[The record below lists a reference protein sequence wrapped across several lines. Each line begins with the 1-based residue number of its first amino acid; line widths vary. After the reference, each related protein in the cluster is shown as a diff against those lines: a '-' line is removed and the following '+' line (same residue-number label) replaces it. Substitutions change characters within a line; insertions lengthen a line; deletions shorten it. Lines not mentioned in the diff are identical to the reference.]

1 MRKVQWFV
9 LSAVCVAGASQAQ
22 SLRVAPSLSDS
33 REERAEQAA
42 QAESRELRVSPR
54 LRMHKLTDDEISSY
68 LEADQMDGS
77 PDSRIVLT
85 GNAQVRRIDT
95 VLKGDRI
102 DYNRNTGDI
111 NTQGSAR
118 LLRDGTLVT
127 APGLIYNV
135 DNETGQIENP
145 NFWMG
150 ASGGFARAEH
160 ADIFSRSTMRLS
172 GVTYSGC
179 DCEVPSWYIK
189 SRTLDL
195 NFDENEGVA
204 RNGVLYFKD
213 VPLLASPYLTFPIKK
228 ERKSGLL
235 LPTYG
240 LSSNSGFEYAQPYYL
255 NLAPNYDATITPR
268 ILSKRG
274 VQLGGEFRYLQP
286 SYNGVLNG
294 TYLQSDRET
303 GEARWLF
310 SSRHNQILGG
320 GFSADWDI
328 NRVSDD
334 DYFRDFST
342 IGLNE
347 ASRTYLPSTGG
358 VSWYSRYFQARAAV
372 AKYQTLQDPDAPIF
386 PQYDKLPELTLR
398 GARYNWGGFDTEMDV
413 SAIRFKRPTF
423 MGFRSGQNGDRL
435 TAYPTISFPVVR
447 SSWYV
452 TPKFGV
458 HATQYQGTERFGGNP
473 NALAD
478 PTSYRRSDART
489 LPIGS
494 VDAGMTFE
502 RDASL
507 FGKSAVQTLEPR
519 LYYLYVPY
527 RDQSRLPVYDTSLAD
542 FSFLQAFQENIYS
555 GGWDRISNANQ
566 LTAALTTRWLDAD
579 TGFERLSLSAAQ
591 RLYFTDQRVT
601 LPGET
606 PRDNVRSDYLVGAS
620 AALTDT
626 LSTEVAAQYNPYES
640 QVSRVL
646 ASTRW
651 RPQRLTSVTLS
662 YRYQR
667 DPTTN
672 IGFLPTGQ
680 NQVSLAFQWPFTN
693 RIYGIGRVDYS
704 LGRNLP
710 ANTFVS
716 DPDQY
721 NSRITQAIAGLE
733 YKGDCCWTGRVVFQ
747 RYAVA
752 AQQENT
758 ALFFQ
763 LELNGLGALGTDP
776 MGLLSRSI
784 SGYQSV
790 NPSTPAGTSFER
802 YE

>member
-127 APGLIYNV
+127 APSLVYNV

-160 ADIFSRSTMRLS
+160 GDIFSRSTMRLS

-195 NFDENEGVA
+195 DFDENEGIA

-274 VQLGGEFRYLQP
+274 VQLGAEFRYLQP
-286 SYNGVLNG
+286 TYNGVMSG

-310 SSRHNQILGG
+310 SSRHNQVLGG
-320 GFSADWDI
+320 GFTADWDI

-358 VSWYSRYFQARAAV
+358 VNWASRYIQTRVSAS
-372 AKYQTLQDPDAPIF
+372 KYQTLQDLDAPIL
-386 PQYDKLPELTLR
+386 PQYDKLPELSLR
-398 GARYNWGGFDTEMDV
+398 ASRYNWGGFDTEMDV
-413 SAIRFKRPTF
+413 SAIRFSRPKF
-423 MGFRSGQNGDRL
+423 QGQRFGQNGDRL

-473 NALAD
+473 NALTD
-478 PTSYRRSDART
+478 PSMYRRSDSRT

-527 RDQSRLPVYDTSLAD
+527 RDQSRMPVYDTSLAD

-591 RLYFTDQRVT
+591 RLYFADQRVT

-606 PRDNVRSDYLVGAS
+606 PRENVRSDYLVGAT

-626 LSTEVAAQYNPYES
+626 LSTELAAQYNPYES

-672 IGFLPTGQ
+672 IGFLPVGQ

-693 RIYGIGRVDYS
+693 RIYGIGRIDYS
-704 LGRNLP
+704 LGRDTP
-710 ANTFVS
+710 NTFVS

>member
-127 APGLIYNV
+127 APSLVYNV

-160 ADIFSRSTMRLS
+160 GDIFSRSTMRLS

-195 NFDENEGVA
+195 DFDENEGIA

-274 VQLGGEFRYLQP
+274 VQLGAEFRYLQP
-286 SYNGVLNG
+286 TYNGVMSG

-310 SSRHNQILGG
+310 SSRHNQVLGG
-320 GFSADWDI
+320 GFTADWDI

-358 VSWYSRYFQARAAV
+358 VNWASRYIQTRVSAS
-372 AKYQTLQDPDAPIF
+372 KYQTLQDLDAPIL
-386 PQYDKLPELTLR
+386 PQYDKLPELSLR
-398 GARYNWGGFDTEMDV
+398 AARYNWGGFDTEMDV
-413 SAIRFKRPTF
+413 SAIRFSRPKF
-423 MGFRSGQNGDRL
+423 QGQRFGQNGDRL

-473 NALAD
+473 NALTD
-478 PTSYRRSDART
+478 PSMYRRSDSRT

-527 RDQSRLPVYDTSLAD
+527 RDQSRMPVYDTSLAD

-591 RLYFTDQRVT
+591 RLYFADQRVT

-606 PRDNVRSDYLVGAS
+606 PRENVRSDYLVGAT

-626 LSTEVAAQYNPYES
+626 LSTELAAQYNPYES

-672 IGFLPTGQ
+672 IGFLPVGQ

-693 RIYGIGRVDYS
+693 RIYGIGRIDYS
-704 LGRNLP
+704 LGRDTP
-710 ANTFVS
+710 NTFVS

>member
-33 REERAEQAA
+33 RVERAEQAA

-127 APGLIYNV
+127 APSLVYNV

-160 ADIFSRSTMRLS
+160 GDIFSRSTMRLS

-195 NFDENEGVA
+195 DFDENEGIA

-274 VQLGGEFRYLQP
+274 VQLGAEFRYLQP
-286 SYNGVLNG
+286 TYNGVMSG

-310 SSRHNQILGG
+310 SSRHNQVLGG
-320 GFSADWDI
+320 GFTADWDI

-358 VSWYSRYFQARAAV
+358 VNWASRYIQTRVSAS
-372 AKYQTLQDPDAPIF
+372 KYQTLQDLDAPIL
-386 PQYDKLPELTLR
+386 PQYDKLPELSLR
-398 GARYNWGGFDTEMDV
+398 AARYNWGGFDTEMDV
-413 SAIRFKRPTF
+413 SAIRFSRPKF
-423 MGFRSGQNGDRL
+423 QGQRFGQNGDRL

-473 NALAD
+473 NALTD
-478 PTSYRRSDART
+478 PSMYRRSDSRT

-527 RDQSRLPVYDTSLAD
+527 RDQSRMPVYDTSLAD

-591 RLYFTDQRVT
+591 RLYFADQRVT

-606 PRDNVRSDYLVGAS
+606 PRENVRSDYLVGAT

-626 LSTEVAAQYNPYES
+626 LSTELAAQYNPYES

-672 IGFLPTGQ
+672 IGFLPVGQ

-693 RIYGIGRVDYS
+693 RIYGIGRIDYS
-704 LGRNLP
+704 LGRDTP
-710 ANTFVS
+710 NTFVS